1 MDKTVTLADAL
12 ELIKQLSLLDKIR
25 LIEQIAPQI
34 ERELTNI
41 QTKPRKS
48 LRGLWRGSN
57 VTELDIAQMR
67 QEVWE
72 NFPREDV
79 SC

>member
-1 MDKTVTLADAL
+1 MHQTVTLEEAL
-12 ELIKQLSLLDKIR
+12 ELIKQLSLIDKIR

-41 QTKPRKS
+41 QSKPRKS

-57 VTELDIAQMR
+57 VSESDIAQMR
-67 QEVWE
+67 QQVWI
-72 NFPREDV
+72 NFQREDV
-79 SC
+79 

>member
-1 MDKTVTLADAL
+1 MDKAVTLESAL
-12 ELIKQLSLLDKIR
+12 EIVKQLSLVDKVR

-41 QTKPRKS
+41 QPKTRKS

-57 VTELDIAQMR
+57 ITESDIAQMR
-67 QEVWE
+67 QEVWA
-72 NFPREDV
+72 NFPREDI
-79 SC
+79 

>member
-1 MDKTVTLADAL
+1 MHQTVTLEEAL
-12 ELIKQLSLLDKIR
+12 ELIKQLLLIDKIR

-34 ERELTNI
+34 ERELINI
-41 QTKPRKS
+41 QPKPRNS

-57 VTELDIAQMR
+57 VSESDIAQMR
-67 QEVWE
+67 QQVWT

-79 SC
+79 

>member
-1 MDKTVTLADAL
+1 MDKTVTIEDAL
-12 ELIKQLSLLDKIR
+12 ELIKQLSLVDKIR
-25 LIEQIAPQI
+25 LIEQITPQI

-41 QTKPRKS
+41 QSKPRKS

-57 VTELDIAQMR
+57 VTELDISQMR
-67 QEVWE
+67 QQVWA

-79 SC
+79 

>member
-1 MDKTVTLADAL
+1 MDKTVTLAEAL

-34 ERELTNI
+34 EHELTNI
-41 QTKPRKS
+41 QTKQRKS

-57 VTELDIAQMR
+57 VSELDIAQMR

-79 SC
+79 

>member
-1 MDKTVTLADAL
+1 MDKTVRLEEAL
-12 ELIKQLSLLDKIR
+12 ELIKQLSVIDKIR

-34 ERELTNI
+34 EQELTNI
-41 QTKPRKS
+41 QAKPRKS
-48 LRGLWRGSN
+48 LRGLWRCSN

-67 QEVWE
+67 QQVWE

-79 SC
+79 

>member
-1 MDKTVTLADAL
+1 MDKTVTLEDAL
-12 ELIKQLSLLDKIR
+12 NLVKELSLIDKIR

-34 ERELTNI
+34 EHEIANI
-41 QTKPRKS
+41 QSPSRKS
-48 LRGLWRGSN
+48 LRGLWRDSN

-67 QEVWE
+67 QQVWQ

-79 SC
+79 

>member
-1 MDKTVTLADAL
+1 MNKTVTLEEAL
-12 ELIKQLSLLDKIR
+12 VLIKQLSFIDKIR

-41 QTKPRKS
+41 QPKQRKS

-57 VTELDIAQMR
+57 VSESDIAQMR
-67 QEVWE
+67 QQIWT

-79 SC
+79 